1 MEIEILNEQ
10 DLPLEE
16 GLIPLLHQVLEAA
29 ALTEGVGE
37 AEVSVTLVDDE
48 RMRELNRTYRR
59 IDRTTDV
66 LSFALNEMG
75 DNELSVKGEGL
86 PNVLGDIVISV
97 PKAIAQ
103 AEEYGHD
110 VKREIAFLAV
120 HGFLH
125 LLGYDHQNEADEQVM
140 FAKQEAVLT
149 SLGITR

>member
-1 MEIEILNEQ
+1 MEIEILNQQ
-10 DLPLEE
+10 DLPLDE
-16 GLIPLLHQVLEAA
+16 GLIPLLHRVLETAA
-29 ALTEGVGE
+29 DTEGVGD

-48 RMRELNRTYRR
+48 RMRELNRTYRGV
-59 IDRTTDV
+59 DRTTDV

-75 DNELSVKGEGL
+75 DDEFPVVGEGL

-97 PKAIAQ
+97 PRAIAQ

-110 VKREIAFLAV
+110 LRREIAFLAV